1 MNKQKGFTVIELIVV
16 AAFLITVAIL
26 GFSQWSKLT
35 SEKNNTTK
43 RTAINA
49 IYYSLEEDFYKRNGY
64 YPEKIDDKALPTM
77 DAALLTDPAG
87 VKLGEGTS
95 SYRYEPT
102 DCSDTKCKSYI
113 IRTSLVGEDDYIKE
127 SRNK

>member
-16 AAFLITVAIL
+16 TAFLITVAIL

-35 SEKNNTTK
+35 NEKNNAAK

-64 YPEKIDDKALPTM
+64 YPEKIDDKTLPTM

-87 VKLGEGTS
+87 VKLGEGAS
-95 SYRYEPT
+95 SYRYEST
-102 DCSDTKCKSYI
+102 DCSDSKCRSYT
-113 IRTSLVGEDDYIKE
+113 IRTSLVGEDDYVKE

>member
-16 AAFLITVAIL
+16 TAFLITVAIL

-35 SEKNNTTK
+35 NEKNNAAK

-64 YPEKIDDKALPTM
+64 YPEKIDDKTLPTM

-95 SYRYEPT
+95 SYRYEST
-102 DCSDTKCKSYI
+102 DCSDSKCRSYT
-113 IRTSLVGEDDYIKE
+113 IRTSLVGEDDYVKE